1 MSLQSLTPIT
11 LGAAIESFSGKD
23 LYGESDGLGLA
34 SEYLTYDVGI
44 KDIQEQIHS
53 DQSTRQA
60 NRYNGLDVKAGMFI
74 SNTSGNTILR
84 INSISAKSSGGI
96 TCVCEDIDMMSFRL
110 NSQNSMSLESQ
121 IIIFGLNPE
130 GEPVFAGSPLQVG
143 GLQKVQ
149 SRFSLNERDD
159 RVRFQHS
166 SNAGLAKGEIVAI
179 DASGNLVKYGT
190 ANSSSTKLGVVVD
203 VYRGGKDVFVKP
215 FNDIIRKY
223 AQPEELTANPGQVYY
238 TKQDGSGDV
247 TTTSGGKQVFMHL
260 NSAIANTANITSS
273 TQPGSGDTLILNG
286 TTIFD
291 GPNGDTSPADASAM
305 ATLFNSHTSTT
316 NVSASITQAPGEV
329 NAEGNT
335 IAYAGGGMDAS
346 DGNGYGDII
355 IYTNLIGSAP
365 ASGNY
370 PEITISDGNNTATVT
385 FNNPNTDLYGYDCY
399 SWYNVLTAIQGAIS
413 SNNLDLTATSYTSQT
428 HGNGMIQITTTGSA
442 TGITL
447 TNVVAD
453 EFGSNIVGN
462 ASITGITTTASLGA
476 STLTLTRSS
485 GGPIELSG
493 SPVDGGY
500 LNQAGVVSSYGGR
513 IPYLLMIEAEG
524 GSTGVAETGVNVRT
538 DYNQTASVTSSD
550 EDSTGATI
558 TYTPFSDSA
567 VIVKVNGLQVN
578 LGDGAKDEACY
589 FSADGGTTARAAA
602 DIAAGDTLYWMGS
615 IAAYELEADDEID
628 IVYMASSNDV

>member
-34 SEYLTYDVGI
+34 SQYLTYDVGI

-143 GLQKVQ
+143 GLQKVLA
-149 SRFSLNERDD
+149 RFSLNERDD

-166 SNAGLAKGEIVAI
+166 SNTGLAKGEIVAI

-223 AQPEELTANPGQVYY
+223 AQPEELTGTPGQVYY

-291 GPNGDTSPADASAM
+291 GPGGDTSPADATAM
-305 ATLFNSHTSTT
+305 TALFNTHTSTT
-316 NVSASITQAPGEV
+316 NVSASITQAPGQV

-335 IAYAGGGMDAS
+335 IAYAGGGAN
-346 DGNGYGDII
+346 GGQGYGDIL
-355 IYTNLIGSAP
+355 IYTNATGSAP
-365 ASGNY
+365 ASGNF
-370 PEITISDGNNTATVT
+370 PEITISDGNNQATVT
-385 FNNPNTDLYGYDCY
+385 FNNPNLAQFGYDCVT
-399 SWYNVLTAIQGAIS
+399 WDVVLSTIQSAIS
-413 SNNLDLTATSYTSQT
+413 SNSLDLIAAEYTSQT
-428 HGNGMIQITTTGSA
+428 HGAGMIEITTTGSA

-447 TNVVAD
+447 ANVHAD

-628 IVYMASSNDV
+628 IVYSASSNDV

>member
-34 SEYLTYDVGI
+34 SQYLTYDVGI

-60 NRYNGLDVKAGMFI
+60 NRYNGLDIKAGMFI

-84 INSISAKSSGGI
+84 INSISAKSSGSI

-159 RVRFQHS
+159 RVRFQHG
-166 SNAGLAKGEIVAI
+166 SNTNLAKGEIVAI
-179 DASGNLVKYGT
+179 DTSGNLVKYGT
-190 ANSSSTKLGVVVD
+190 ANSSTTKVGVVVD

-223 AQPEELTANPGQVYY
+223 AQPEELTGTPGQVYY

-273 TQPGSGDTLILNG
+273 IQPGAGDTLILNG

-291 GPNGDTSPADASAM
+291 GPGGDTSPANASAM
-305 ATLFNSHTSTT
+305 AALFNTHTSTT
-316 NVSASITQAPGEV
+316 NVSASITQAPGQV

-335 IAYAGGGMDAS
+335 IAYAGGGVDAG

-355 IYTNLIGSAP
+355 LYTNLTGSAP

-385 FNNPNTDLYGYDCY
+385 FNNPNTALYGYDCY
-399 SWYNVLTAIQGAIS
+399 SWYAVLTAIQGAVS
-413 SNNLDLTATSYTSQT
+413 SNNLDLTVTSYTSQT

-447 TNVVAD
+447 TNVHAD

-485 GGPIELSG
+485 GGAIELSG
-493 SPVDGGY
+493 TPVDGGY
-500 LNQAGVVSSYGGR
+500 LNQEGVVSSYGGR
-513 IPYLLMIEAEG
+513 IPYLLMIEAAG
-524 GSTGVAETGVNVRT
+524 GSAGVAETGVNVRT
-538 DYNQTASVTSSD
+538 DYNQTASATSSD
-550 EDSTGATI
+550 GDSTGATI
-558 TYTPFSDSA
+558 TYTPFSDSS

-589 FSADGGTTARAAA
+589 FSADGGTTARDVA

-615 IAAYELEADDEID
+615 IASYELDGQDEID
-628 IVYMASSNDV
+628 IVYSASSNDV

>member
-34 SEYLTYDVGI
+34 SQYLTYDVGI

-60 NRYNGLDVKAGMFI
+60 NRYNGLDIKAGMFI

-130 GEPVFAGSPLQVG
+130 GEPVFAGSPFQVG
-143 GLQKVQ
+143 GLQKVLA
-149 SRFSLNERDD
+149 RFSLNERDD
-159 RVRFQHS
+159 RVRFQHG
-166 SNAGLAKGEIVAI
+166 SNTGLAKGEIVAI
-179 DASGNLVKYGT
+179 DTSGNLVKYGT

-223 AQPEELTANPGQVYY
+223 AQPEELSGTPGQVYY

-247 TTTSGGKQVFMHL
+247 TTTAGGKQVFMHL

-273 TQPGSGDTLILNG
+273 TQPGSGDTVILNG

-291 GPNGDTSPADASAM
+291 GPGGDTSPADATAM
-305 ATLFNSHTSTT
+305 TALFNTHTSTT
-316 NVSASITQAPGEV
+316 NVSASITQAPGQV

-335 IAYAGGGMDAS
+335 
-346 DGNGYGDII
+346 
-355 IYTNLIGSAP
+355 IGSAP
-365 ASGNY
+365 ASGNF
-370 PEITISDGNNTATVT
+370 PEITISDGNNQATVT
-385 FNNPNTDLYGYDCY
+385 FNNPNFAQFGYDCVT
-399 SWYNVLTAIQGAIS
+399 WDVVLSTIQSAIS
-413 SNNLDLTATSYTSQT
+413 SNSLDLIAAEYTSQT
-428 HGNGMIQITTTGSA
+428 HGAGMIEITTTGSA

-447 TNVVAD
+447 TNVHAD

-567 VIVKVNGLQVN
+567 VIIKVNGLQVN
-578 LGDGAKDEACY
+578 LGDGAKDQACY
-589 FSADGGTTARAAA
+589 FSADGGTTARAVA

-615 IAAYELEADDEID
+615 IANYELEADDEID
-628 IVYMASSNDV
+628 VVYMASSNDV